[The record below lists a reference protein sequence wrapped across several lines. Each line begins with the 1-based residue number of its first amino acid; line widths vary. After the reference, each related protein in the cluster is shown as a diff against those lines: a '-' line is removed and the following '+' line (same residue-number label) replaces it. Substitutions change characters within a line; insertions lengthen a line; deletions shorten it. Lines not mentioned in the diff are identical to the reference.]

1 MNQINQMSLD
11 ALDPICL
18 EPICQYRLWGGRRLG
33 AINRAFLQDDL
44 VGEVWLLSDRED
56 FANRVKNGKFK
67 GFTFGEVFKT
77 NQDTLMGKFKNIY
90 PRFPLLLKFLDARG
104 IISVQVHPTCAN
116 LEYLKKGE
124 RSKTEAWITIES
136 GAESCIYA
144 GVKSGTTE
152 NDLRKA
158 LKERRLPDYLRKFQ
172 GQPGDAFFLPA
183 GTIHSLADTVVFEVQ
198 ENSDT
203 TFRLY
208 DWDRIDAKTGLP
220 RELQIEEALICANL
234 KQTEAG
240 PQVPIVEASF
250 PVVRERVFDC
260 KNFRLWRHSGNR
272 PFSVGVAEE
281 PRVLVNIKGSGS
293 VLKEGKRY
301 AIEKGEVIVL
311 PAAIGECVL
320 EPSDEIIILEIGLP
334 DRVDNCHKQN
344 SNSFHSP

>member
-1 MNQINQMSLD
+1 MNRSNQMSRD
-11 ALDPICL
+11 DFGPICL
-18 EPICQYRLWGGRRLG
+18 EPICQYRLWGGKRLG
-33 AINRAFLQDDL
+33 NINKAFLRDDL

-56 FANRVKNGKFK
+56 FANRVKNGKYK
-67 GFTFGEVFKT
+67 GVTFGEVFNT
-77 NQDTLMGKFKNIY
+77 NQEALMGKFKNRY
-90 PRFPLLLKFLDARG
+90 PRFPLLLKFLDARE
-104 IISVQVHPTCAN
+104 IISVQVHPTCSN

-144 GVKSGTTE
+144 GVKSGTTK

-158 LKERRLPDYLRKFQ
+158 LNERRLPDYLRKFQ
-172 GQPGDAFFLPA
+172 GKPGDAFFLPA

-208 DWDRIDAKTGLP
+208 DWDRVDTKTGLP

-234 KQTEAG
+234 TQTAAG
-240 PQVPIVEASF
+240 PQAPVVEASF

-272 PFSVGVAEE
+272 PFTVGVAEE
-281 PRVLVNIKGSGS
+281 PRVLVNIKGHGS
-293 VLKEGKRY
+293 ILNEGSSY
-301 AIEKGEVIVL
+301 VIEKGEVIVL
-311 PAAIGECVL
+311 PAVIGECVF
-320 EPSDEIIILEIGLP
+320 EPSGETIILEIGLP
-334 DRVDNCHKQN
+334 DRVDDCNKLN
-344 SNSFHSP
+344 SGGFQSP